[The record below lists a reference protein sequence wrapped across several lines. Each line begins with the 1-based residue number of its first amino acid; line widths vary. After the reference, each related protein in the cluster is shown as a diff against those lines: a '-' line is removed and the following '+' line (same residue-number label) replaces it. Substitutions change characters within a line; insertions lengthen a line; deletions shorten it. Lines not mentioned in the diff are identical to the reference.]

1 MPWEAPT
8 TAVPAGALPPVVPPG
23 AAQPADGDP
32 AAAPAGVL
40 SAATVGWVAPP
51 PEPLA
56 TGKPGWVIAGVGAR
70 IGAYWLDS
78 IVLALA
84 YVIVLFVLVGVTG
97 ADMSEGSPTGF
108 AFSGPMTIAVYVV
121 ATGLYFLYFVG
132 FWTSGAKATP
142 GMRLFKL
149 QIANAADGK
158 RLDIGPAVI
167 RWVALGGLVS
177 LLFVIPEVG
186 AVASL
191 LGTVWV
197 IALLITTAN
206 DGMHQGLHDRWAKS
220 VIVRPESATTSSGA
234 WFATCLI
241 VILIVGIIFLIPIIA
256 LLLLGGQLS
265 EILSSVG
272 ESI

>member
-1 MPWEAPT
+1 M
-8 TAVPAGALPPVVPPG
+8 PAGAAPPAGG
-23 AAQPADGDP
+23 APAPEGGDP

-51 PEPLA
+51 PEPIA

-70 IGAYWLDS
+70 LGAYWLDS

-84 YVIVLFVLVGVTG
+84 YVIVLFVLVAVTG
-97 ADMSEGSPTGF
+97 ADLSAGSPTGF
-108 AFSGPMTIAVYVV
+108 AFSGPMTFAVYVV

-132 FWTSGAKATP
+132 FWTSSAKATP

-186 AVASL
+186 TVASL
-191 LGTVWV
+191 VGTVWV
-197 IALLITTAN
+197 IALLISTAN
-206 DGMHQGLHDRWAKS
+206 DGMHQGFHDRWAKS

-241 VILIVGIIFLIPIIA
+241 VIVIVGFFFLIPIIA
-256 LLLLGGQLS
+256 LILLGDQVS
-265 EILSSVG
+265 TILSSVG
-272 ESI
+272 ESV